1 MPKGGL
7 YLKELLSS
15 WSGLRREINFLRRK
29 TMDEKKVVILFVFIF
44 AVIIS
49 LVL

>member
-7 YLKELLSS
+7 YLKELLPF